1 MALKISITSSS
12 VISSQSWSWTLVSIS
27 EESKSRN
34 AENDWSIE
42 FFGCLWSVYFTR
54 TDIVSLVFDAY
65 ASSVTAC
72 GVSE

>member
-1 MALKISITSSS
+1 
-12 VISSQSWSWTLVSIS
+12 LVSIS